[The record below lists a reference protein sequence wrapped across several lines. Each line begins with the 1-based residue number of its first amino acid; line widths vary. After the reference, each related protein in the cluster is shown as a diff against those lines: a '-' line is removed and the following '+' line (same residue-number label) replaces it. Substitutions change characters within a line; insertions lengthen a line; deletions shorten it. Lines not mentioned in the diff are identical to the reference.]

1 VALRSWL
8 QSKGSS
14 DVRNARYIAI
24 VCGVL
29 MAAPGCG
36 KDKIVAP
43 KVETDNFKD
52 NQYSQS
58 LMGINSQSKF
68 EGFLKGLDPANRAKY
83 ITKSAEE
90 APSQVYTLKSVYE
103 KFTSDPSP
111 EVAAAAKE
119 ALTKVPTPEEFQ
131 AAQKEEMEKLKPK

>member
-1 VALRSWL
+1 MALRSWL

-29 MAAPGCG
+29 LAAPGCG
-36 KDKIVAP
+36 KEKMAAP
-43 KVETDNFKD
+43 KVETDTFKD
-52 NQYSQS
+52 SQYAQS
-58 LMGINSQSKF
+58 LMGINVQSKF
-68 EGFLKGLDPANRAKY
+68 EGFLSGLDPANKVKY
-83 ITKSAEE
+83 ITKSTEE
-90 APSQVYTLKSVYE
+90 PPSQIYSLKSVYE

>member
-8 QSKGSS
+8 QSKGS

-29 MAAPGCG
+29 LVAPGCG
-36 KDKIVAP
+36 KDKMVAP

-52 NQYSQS
+52 NQYAQS
-58 LMGINSQSKF
+58 LMGIGVQAKF
-68 EGFLKGLDPANRAKY
+68 EGFLNGLDTANRVKY
-83 ITKSAEE
+83 ITKSTEE
-90 APSQVYTLKSVYE
+90 PPTQIYSLKSVYE
-103 KFTSDPSP
+103 KFVSDPSP

-119 ALTKVPTPEEFQ
+119 ALTKVPTLEEFQ

>member
-1 VALRSWL
+1 MALRSWL
-8 QSKGSS
+8 QSKGS

-29 MAAPGCG
+29 LVAPGCG
-36 KDKIVAP
+36 KDKMVAP

-52 NQYSQS
+52 NQYAQS
-58 LMGINSQSKF
+58 LMGIGVQAKF
-68 EGFLKGLDPANRAKY
+68 EGFLNGLDTANRVKY
-83 ITKSAEE
+83 ITKSTEE
-90 APSQVYTLKSVYE
+90 PPTQIYSLKSVYE
-103 KFTSDPSP
+103 KFVSDPSP

-119 ALTKVPTPEEFQ
+119 ALTKVPTLEEFQ